1 MKAYLHKKVPHSF
14 KKVSHRQ
21 TEKQATIFI
30 GMNRKKKKNVVEDVE
45 YEVVECEVAPA
56 KIVCPDCGGITLEG
70 LDYCD
75 KCGGELKE
83 SDK

>member
-1 MKAYLHKKVPHSF
+1 MKTYLHKKVPFSF
-14 KKVSHRQ
+14 KKESPKQ
-21 TEKQATIFI
+21 QEKQATIFMRT
-30 GMNRKKKKNVVEDVE
+30 GRKPVPEVVDDVE
-45 YEVVECEVAPA
+45 YEVVECEVTPA

-83 SDK
+83 N